1 MGQYYIAIN
10 TDTMEWIQPHDFDN
24 GAKLMEHSYLTNNF
38 VETVE
43 FLLLDDGEDK
53 SRWAGQRIVWAGDYA
68 DPEAKEGE
76 TLYESSQDKNKLGM
90 LIEAIPPNYHYLVN
104 WDRQEFVDKTRCKP
118 INGNWN
124 VNNMRVHPLP
134 LLTAEGNG
142 RGGGDYHGDNKELVG
157 TWARDRISVMKEP
170 PIGFTEIIPNFTED

>member
-10 TDTMEWIQPHDFDN
+10 FNTMEWVSPYDYDN

-38 VETVE
+38 VEAVE
-43 FLLLDDGEDK
+43 FLLLDDGTDK

-68 DPEAKEGE
+68 NDEGY
-76 TLYESSQDKNKLGM
+76 TTKNLFDLSQEKNALTM
-90 LIEAIPPNYHYLVN
+90 LIETIPSNYHYLVN
-104 WDRQEFVDKTRCKP
+104 WDKKEFVDKTKCIITHSHDAK
-118 INGNWN
+118 
-124 VNNMRVHPLP
+124 VHPLP

-142 RGGGDYHGDNKELVG
+142 KGGGDYNGSNMELVG

>member
-1 MGQYYIAIN
+1 
-10 TDTMEWIQPHDFDN
+10 MEWIQPHDFDN

-43 FLLLDDGEDK
+43 FLLLDDGE
-53 SRWAGQRIVWAGDYA
+53 DYA

>member
-10 TDTMEWIQPHDFDN
+10 IDTMEWIPPYDYNN

-38 VETVE
+38 VEAVE
-43 FLLLDDGEDK
+43 FLLLDDGTDK
-53 SRWAGQRIVWAGDYA
+53 ARWAGQRIVWAGDYA
-68 DPEAKEGE
+68 NGE
-76 TLYESSQDKNKLGM
+76 DTPDLYRNLHHLCEDKDKLGM

-104 WDRQEFVDKTRCKP
+104 WDKKEFVDKTKCIITHSHDAK
-118 INGNWN
+118 
-124 VNNMRVHPLP
+124 VHPLP

-142 RGGGDYHGDNKELVG
+142 RGGGDYNGSNMKLVG
-157 TWARDRISVMKEP
+157 TWARNRISVMKEP

>member
-10 TDTMEWIQPHDFDN
+10 SDTMEWVSPYDFDN

-38 VETVE
+38 VEAVE

-53 SRWAGQRIVWAGDYA
+53 SRWSGQRIVWAGDYA
-68 DPEAKEGE
+68 DPEARYGE
-76 TLYESSQDKNKLGM
+76 TLYESSQDKHKLGM
-90 LIEAIPPNYHYLVN
+90 LIQAIPPNYHYLVN
-104 WDRQEFVDKTRCKP
+104 WDRQEFVDKTKCIITYSHDAK
-118 INGNWN
+118 
-124 VNNMRVHPLP
+124 VHPLP
-134 LLTAEGNG
+134 LLTVEGNG
-142 RGGGDYHGDNKELVG
+142 RGGGDYNGSNMELVG